1 MTTPI
6 PAQGAGRIRWA
17 EDPVLHVWSGHV
29 GTLAAQLFAIAAPL
43 LETQGYL
50 LMSRLPGMDFSC
62 SRPALEEAQAEA
74 ERWLEE
80 FVSSLGASFPAGP
93 VISRCECGGLASHR
107 HGCRWRQGYGSL
119 IESVLEECQP

>member
-1 MTTPI
+1 MTIPI
-6 PAQGAGRIRWA
+6 PAQGAGRIRW
-17 EDPVLHVWSGHV
+17 EPLLGGNFDGYV
-29 GTLAAQLFAIAAPL
+29 GTRAEPVFRLFLATPGTPMPWALRSARLA
-43 LETQGYL
+43 GYSTGTHPDDL
-50 LMSRLPGMDFSC
+50 KT
-62 SRPALEEAQAEA
+62 EA

-93 VISRCECGGLASHR
+93 VVSRCECGGLASHR